1 MTDMLN
7 TFNFEGRSPVR
18 VISVD
23 GEPQWVAKDI
33 AEALGYSEG
42 SNPARLF
49 ASIPDVWK
57 GMNRIHTPSGDP
69 YMITITEQGLYFFL
83 GRSDKPAA
91 LPFQMWIAGE
101 VVPSIRKTGSYS
113 VADSVPKTLQEAL
126 RAYADVLD
134 QKEALACE
142 VKTLTPKAEFHDRVA
157 DADSGQSIGEVAK
170 VLGTGQNR
178 LFAWLRAKKILMS
191 GNHPYQEHLD
201 AGRFKVIDQNPWQ
214 DSEGNLHVPTK
225 TLITGKGVIWLQKL
239 WDEDH
244 RLMH

>member
-7 TFNFEGRSPVR
+7 TFNFEGRAPVR
-18 VISVD
+18 VIFVN
-23 GEPQWVAKDI
+23 GEPRWVAKDI
-33 AEALGYSEG
+33 AEALGCTWAG
-42 SNPARLF
+42 S
-49 ASIPDVWK
+49 ASISHVPNEWRGV
-57 GMNRIHTPSGDP
+57 NSVQTPRGTQE
-69 YMITITEQGLYFFL
+69 MATFTEQGLYFFL
-83 GRSDKPAA
+83 GRSDKKTA

-101 VVPSIRKTGSYS
+101 VLPSIRRTGSY
-113 VADSVPKTLQEAL
+113 DLQIPKTLPEAL
-126 RAYADVLD
+126 RAYADTLEAN
-134 QKEALACE
+134 KALACE
-142 VKTLTPKAEFHDRVA
+142 VKVLTPKAEFHDRVA

-201 AGRFKVIDQNPWQ
+201 AGRFKVIDQNPWK
-214 DSEGNLHVPTK
+214 DSEGNLHIPTK

-244 RLMH
+244 RQ